1 MIVVGSADPVGL
13 QRLVRGLAEL
23 HDAVGP
29 ALRPRVVVTRV
40 RAAAVGAD
48 PGRRI
53 AEALGRYAGVGD
65 AWLVPDDRA
74 ACDEAM
80 LAGRMLVETVPN
92 SPARRA
98 LADLT
103 ADLEET
109 LLLEG
114 LAGATSSS
122 R

>member
-1 MIVVGSADPVGL
+1 MIQQETRCKVADNSGAKEVLCIRVLGGSA
-13 QRLVRGLAEL
+13 R
-23 HDAVGP
+23 
-29 ALRPRVVVTRV
+29 
-40 RAAAVGAD
+40 
-48 PGRRI
+48 
-53 AEALGRYAGVGD
+53 RYAGVGD

-98 LADLT
+98 LADLA